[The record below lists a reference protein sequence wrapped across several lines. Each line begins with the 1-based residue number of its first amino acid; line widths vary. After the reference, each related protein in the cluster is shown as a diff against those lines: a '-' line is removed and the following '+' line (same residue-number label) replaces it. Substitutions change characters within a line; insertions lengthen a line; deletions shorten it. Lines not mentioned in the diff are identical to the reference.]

1 MSAAEGVTLAGF
13 LAARLDEDEAAAKA
27 QAQRGTVV
35 MYTDGEPTQ
44 AEAEYFATISP
55 ARVLREV
62 AAKRKI
68 LALHVLATRHEPTA
82 TDPRLADVTCEIC
95 GWVSDIEGSACE
107 TLLMLAA
114 PYSDH
119 PGYDPRWKPE

>member
-62 AAKRKI
+62 EAKRRI
-68 LALHVLATRHEPTA
+68 LSEHTMEPGLFPPSCSRCYETNTA
-82 TDPRLADVTCEIC
+82 AYPEE
-95 GWVSDIEGSACE
+95 WEP
-107 TLLMLAA
+107 LLWPCPTVRDLAA
-114 PYSDH
+114 VYSDH
-119 PGYDPRWKPE
+119 PGYDPDWAA

>member
-62 AAKRKI
+62 EAKRRI
-68 LALHVLATRHEPTA
+68 LSEHTMEPGLFPPSCSRCYA
-82 TDPRLADVTCEIC
+82 EYPEE
-95 GWVSDIEGSACE
+95 WEP
-107 TLLMLAA
+107 LLWPCPTVRDLAA
-114 PYSDH
+114 VYSDH
-119 PGYDPRWKPE
+119 PGYDPGWAA

>member
-62 AAKRKI
+62 EAKRRI
-68 LALHVLATRHEPTA
+68 LSEHTMEPGLFPPSCSRCYETNTA
-82 TDPRLADVTCEIC
+82 AYPEE
-95 GWVSDIEGSACE
+95 WEP
-107 TLLMLAA
+107 LLWPCPTVRDLAA
-114 PYSDH
+114 VYSDH
-119 PGYDPRWKPE
+119 PGYDPGWAA

>member
-62 AAKRKI
+62 EAKRKI
-68 LALHVLATRHEPTA
+68 LAEHRIDPELLPGVCYRCRYGVPAHWESADWPCPTLRA
-82 TDPRLADVTCEIC
+82 
-95 GWVSDIEGSACE
+95 
-107 TLLMLAA
+107 LAA

-119 PGYDPRWKPE
+119 PDYDPGWAA

>member
-13 LAARLDEDEAAAKA
+13 LAARLDEDERLAR
-27 QAQRGTVV
+27 QALDEAGTERETRYPYPDRLATC
-35 MYTDGEPTQ
+35 MHDGRH
-44 AEAEYFATISP
+44 SP

-62 AAKRKI
+62 EAKRRI
-68 LALHVLATRHEPTA
+68 LERHRGCGSGIGYCDDGGHGWDG
-82 TDPRLADVTCEIC
+82 TDPGCAEMED
-95 GWVSDIEGSACE
+95 
-107 TLLMLAA
+107 LAA

>member
-62 AAKRKI
+62 EAKRRI
-68 LALHVLATRHEPTA
+68 LSEHTMEPGLFPPSCSRCYETNTA
-82 TDPRLADVTCEIC
+82 AYPEE
-95 GWVSDIEGSACE
+95 WEP
-107 TLLMLAA
+107 LLWPCPTVRDLAA
-114 PYSDH
+114 VYSDH